1 MFDTEGRRIT
11 SLEQIQENGIY
22 ICSTSKKF
30 IPGSYGGYGGMENF
44 KEKAPS
50 SPPPPRAGPPTNIFR
65 NKVSSAAQSVSS
77 ESSGGGVRSGGK
89 PSSGGDGKI
98 ITIINADQQ
107 EIRERVLLNL
117 KTTQPFDEV
126 VRDLGQVLKIRKAR
140 MMVTKDGL
148 EVRGFNHLRG
158 VYANQSTFLLS
169 AFRNK
174 VVYEGSDD
182 DDDSQE
188 NLAPSRATPLRRN
201 SDPIPRYVPGFK
213 NSQKFTILEFF
224 INFCP
229 IKCSSLR
236 SQY

>member
-1 MFDTEGRRIT
+1 MD
-11 SLEQIQENGIY
+11 
-22 ICSTSKKF
+22 
-30 IPGSYGGYGGMENF
+30 NF
-44 KEKAPS
+44 KENTDFRSHQQVPS
-50 SPPPPRAGPPTNIFR
+50 SPPPAPRAGPPTNIFR

-224 INFCP
+224 MNFCP
-229 IKCSSLR
+229 IKRSSLR